1 MPSIEAQV
9 DSEYVYLETGTKE
22 HKEVIWG
29 SGWQDFFFFFQ
40 TRAKRGVEYS
50 QRLSVGRAISE
61 FVFSDMVLT
70 GDFWWRG
77 LGGRDVKKLTTPI
90 ANSDRVQ
97 ERPVLALENFLFS
110 KFV

>member
-9 DSEYVYLETGTKE
+9 DSEYVFLETRTKE
-22 HKEVIWG
+22 HKEIIWG
-29 SGWQDFFFFFQ
+29 SVWQDFLFLPD
-40 TRAKRGVEYS
+40 KRKGKGRVQSKIEC
-50 QRLSVGRAISE
+50 RRAISE
-61 FVFSDMVLT
+61 FVFSDVVLT

-77 LGGRDVKKLTTPI
+77 MGGRGVKKLMTPI